1 MASPFD
7 NIGSLATNSA
17 RDAQSVLNDKVAEAK
32 AKKEELS
39 KTIETS
45 LGGLK
50 AMIGSRGVFKGAFGD
65 PTVEKYIAQT
75 KGNIRA
81 GIEKAGKKAV
91 EAVKNKFTSSA
102 GAQANPSAVES
113 MGARATASGT
123 SQEGAGGLSE
133 EATDAFAA
141 RLSATA
147 ERGVTQEVQDTASVL
162 QNTTLSTGEE
172 AIAPE
177 LEEEEGAAE
186 ASDISAGATRTL
198 TTFGDG
204 QDLDDGEFDSDVDD
218 DEMDNTSN
226 ATEQPKDADDDGE
239 EDEDEDEDEEPPKG
253 TNADQDVKDVDAD
266 LDDDAVDLGADAGT
280 DAAIGGGEA
289 FLAGL
294 DAIPGLDVFT
304 MIAGA
309 ALGIGA
315 AAAKRKPIIPVIPP
329 IDEAHTAFQ
338 AGFSQV

>member
-1 MASPFD
+1 M
-7 NIGSLATNSA
+7 
-17 RDAQSVLNDKVAEAK
+17 
-32 AKKEELS
+32 
-39 KTIETS
+39 
-45 LGGLK
+45 
-50 AMIGSRGVFKGAFGD
+50 
-65 PTVEKYIAQT
+65 QT
-75 KGNIRA
+75 
-81 GIEKAGKKAV
+81 
-91 EAVKNKFTSSA
+91 
-102 GAQANPSAVES
+102 
-113 MGARATASGT
+113 
-123 SQEGAGGLSE
+123 
-133 EATDAFAA
+133 
-141 RLSATA
+141 
-147 ERGVTQEVQDTASVL
+147 
-162 QNTTLSTGEE
+162 TTLSTGEE

-177 LEEEEGAAE
+177 LEEEQGAVE
-186 ASDISAGATRTL
+186 ASDISADAELNL

-329 IDEAHTAFQ
+329 VDEAHTAFQ